1 MLIELLVRAL
11 FGIFVRVFDAPEIVL
26 FVKVS
31 DPVSDAFVA
40 RVVDR
45 FDAKFAS
52 SFKAAASSLSVF
64 NAPGA
69 KSITLLTAVATEFVT

>member
-1 MLIELLVRAL
+1 MLIELFVRAL

-40 RVVDR
+40 RFVAIV
-45 FDAKFAS
+45 DAKLESLFNAV
-52 SFKAAASSLSVF
+52 ANSLSVF
-64 NAPGA
+64 KALGA
-69 KSITLLTAVATEFVT
+69 ASITLLTAVETEFVT